1 MKKYNLLVILIL
13 IAFIVLSIVFVLFAF
28 DVLEFKKISTQ
39 NAYIKSNSIDVY
51 SALNE
56 KIVKINVKDF
66 QKVKKDELLFV
77 LDCSDYIQK
86 QNIAKAKMNMKNENL
101 NKIAQDKKSMQI
113 QIKEKEINYKMQ
125 QSVFN
130 NAKNEYERENNLFIK
145 GAISKQQFDNQE
157 LIYEKAKLSLEQA
170 KLSLEQ
176 SKIDFESFILSE
188 NIARQEFL
196 SAKAE
201 FEISKNL
208 SSKCEVKA
216 PFDGT
221 LGEIYLSIGD
231 YANKKF
237 TRIISDEKYIIANIK
252 ETNISNLK
260 VGQKISFSADGLKG
274 LYFSGV
280 IADIAPATGSVFS
293 DTKIDNSIG
302 NFIKITQR
310 IPIKINII
318 SKDTSLLKSGMSV
331 NIVANKS

>member
-1 MKKYNLLVILIL
+1 MKKYNLLVILVL
-13 IAFIVLSIVFVLFAF
+13 VAFIALSIIFVLFSF
-28 DVLEFKKISTQ
+28 DVLEVKKISTQ
-39 NAYIKSNSIDVY
+39 NAYVKSNSVDIY

-77 LDCSDYIQK
+77 LDCSDYLEK
-86 QNIAKAKMNMKNENL
+86 QNIAEAKMNIKNESL

-113 QIKEKEINYKMQ
+113 QIQEKEINYKVQ

-130 NAKNEYERENNLFIK
+130 NVKNEYERESNLFIK

-157 LIYEKAKLSLEQA
+157 LLYEKAKLSLEQA
-170 KLSLEQ
+170 KLALEQ

-188 NIARQEFL
+188 NIAKQEFL
-196 SAKAE
+196 SARAE

-208 SSKCEVKA
+208 SSKCEIKA

-221 LGEIYLSIGD
+221 LGEINLSIGD

-237 TRIISDEKYIIANIK
+237 SRIISDEKYIIANIK

-260 VGQKISFSADGLKG
+260 VGQEVSFSVDSLKG
-274 LYFSGV
+274 LHFSGV
-280 IADIAPATGSVFS
+280 IADIAPATGSAFS

-310 IPIKINII
+310 IPVKINIT
-318 SKDTSLLKSGMSV
+318 SKDTTLLKSGMSV
-331 NIVANKS
+331 NVKANKS